1 MPDLIL
7 HHYPSSPFSEKI
19 RLALG
24 FKKLAWK
31 SVVIPAI
38 MPKPDVLALTGGYR
52 KTPFLQV
59 GADIYC
65 DSSLI
70 CDVLE
75 HVQPEPTLYPP
86 HLKGV
91 SRVFAQ
97 WADTTLFWA
106 AMAYN
111 LQPKGAQHVFA
122 KAPPEAAKAFGEDR
136 KAMSANMI
144 RLRPG
149 DATSAYRS
157 YLRRIA
163 HMVEEHDFLFGTDPC
178 VADFAAYH
186 ALWYTRVQVPVLADI
201 LAATPAVGEWMDRL
215 AATGHG
221 IMDKFN
227 SADAITVAKNAEP
240 EPAGNNLL
248 IDHGRNLRPGADAR
262 RPAGRHTHA
271 LHLAARGT
279 ACGHRPR
286 ALPADRLRAAQ
297 GRRNLRRWS
306 AMAAAT
312 GFCLFDTAI
321 GACGLAWD
329 ADGKVAGSLLPEAN
343 EQKTRNRMRRHYPQ
357 AVERE
362 PPPALQEVVRR
373 VRNLLDGQADPLL
386 DVALDMADVPQFNQ
400 RVYAVTRAIP
410 PGRTLTYGEVAAQI
424 GEPGAARAVGQ
435 ALGHN
440 PFAPIVPCHRVLAAG
455 QAGGGFSAEGGVATK
470 LRMLQIEC
478 ARFGNE
484 PGLFD

>member
-19 RLALG
+19 RLVLG

-75 HVQPEPTLYPP
+75 HVQAEPTLYPP

-122 KAPPEAAKAFGEDR
+122 KAPPDAAKAFGEDR
-136 KAMSANMI
+136 KAMSANLV

-178 VADFAAYH
+178 VADFATYH
-186 ALWYTRVQVPVLADI
+186 GLWYTRNQVPVLADI
-201 LAATPAVGEWMDRL
+201 LAATPAVSEWMDRL

-240 EPAGNNLL
+240 EPAGSNLL
-248 IDHGRNLRPGADAR
+248 IDSAFQDDHAIPLGTPVTITAETFGPEPTQGVLLAATRTHYTLQREEPRVGTVHVHFPRIGYVLRKADA
-262 RPAGRHTHA
+262 
-271 LHLAARGT
+271 
-279 ACGHRPR
+279 
-286 ALPADRLRAAQ
+286 
-297 GRRNLRRWS
+297 S
-306 AMAAAT
+306 
-312 GFCLFDTAI
+312 
-321 GACGLAWD
+321 
-329 ADGKVAGSLLPEAN
+329 
-343 EQKTRNRMRRHYPQ
+343 
-357 AVERE
+357 
-362 PPPALQEVVRR
+362 
-373 VRNLLDGQADPLL
+373 
-386 DVALDMADVPQFNQ
+386 
-400 RVYAVTRAIP
+400 
-410 PGRTLTYGEVAAQI
+410 
-424 GEPGAARAVGQ
+424 
-435 ALGHN
+435 
-440 PFAPIVPCHRVLAAG
+440 
-455 QAGGGFSAEGGVATK
+455 
-470 LRMLQIEC
+470 
-478 ARFGNE
+478 
-484 PGLFD
+484 